1 MACAM
6 HHQPM
11 KIPYPM
17 AVNAYMLKLVFPLL
31 ITSAFACKSG
41 SKEEVPAQPKP
52 EQPTVSY
59 NPYEKSEITVDVFKV
74 DSLESNGSGGW
85 GYDILINGKLYI
97 HQPIIPGVQ
106 GNRVF
111 SSEEK
116 AREAGELIVS
126 KIRNNILPPSVSVE
140 ELDNK
145 GLLE

>member
-1 MACAM
+1 MENTHFMVANRLIQRFA
-6 HHQPM
+6 
-11 KIPYPM
+11 I
-17 AVNAYMLKLVFPLL
+17 LLL
-31 ITSAFACKSG
+31 IISLSACSTG
-41 SKEEVPAQPKP
+41 SNDEVQTPPVT

-116 AREAGELIVS
+116 AREAGELVVL

-140 ELDNK
+140 ELDNR

>member
-1 MACAM
+1 MVYVLNHQLMETPHFIAANRPIQRIAFLPFIFFLSAC
-6 HHQPM
+6 
-11 KIPYPM
+11 
-17 AVNAYMLKLVFPLL
+17 
-31 ITSAFACKSG
+31 TSG
-41 SKEEVPAQPKP
+41 SNDKVQTPPVT

-59 NPYEKSEITVDVFKV
+59 NPYEKSEITVDVFMV

-116 AREAGELIVS
+116 AREAGELVIS

-140 ELDNK
+140 ELDNR

>member
-1 MACAM
+1 M
-6 HHQPM
+6 
-11 KIPYPM
+11 
-17 AVNAYMLKLVFPLL
+17 NLVMFFLV
-31 ITSAFACKSG
+31 ITAIACKTG
-41 SKEEVPAQPKP
+41 SNEELPTTIVE

-116 AREAGELIVS
+116 AREAGELIVT
-126 KIRNNILPPSVSVE
+126 KIRNNILPPSVTVE

-145 GLLE
+145 GLLD

>member
-1 MACAM
+1 MKTP
-6 HHQPM
+6 QP
-11 KIPYPM
+11 I
-17 AVNAYMLKLVFPLL
+17 AVTSTILKLAFLL
-31 ITSAFACKSG
+31 LVTSGYACKTG
-41 SKEEVPAQPKP
+41 SKEEVPVQPVQEK
-52 EQPTVSY
+52 PTVSY
-59 NPYEKSEITVDVFKV
+59 NPYENSDITVDPFKV